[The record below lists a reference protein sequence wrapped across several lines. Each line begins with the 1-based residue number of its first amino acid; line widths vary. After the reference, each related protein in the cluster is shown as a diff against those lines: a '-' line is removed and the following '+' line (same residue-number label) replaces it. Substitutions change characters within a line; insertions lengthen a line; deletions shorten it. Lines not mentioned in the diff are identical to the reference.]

1 MKIEQLSDALSVSGQ
16 LRPSDIADC
25 RRDGFRSVI
34 CNRPDGEAAGQ
45 PVFAEIAAEAQ
56 KFGMRAYHLPV
67 VAGAI
72 AAADVREFAALLADL
87 PKPIL
92 AYCGTGKR
100 ASTLWAMTHALSDS

>member
-1 MKIEQLSDALSVSGQ
+1 MKIEQLSDGLSVTGQ
-16 LRPSDIADC
+16 LRPEHIAGC

-45 PVFAEIAAEAQ
+45 PAFAEVAAEAQ
-56 KFGMRAYHLPV
+56 RFGMQAYHLPV
-67 VAGAI
+67 VPGAI
-72 AAADVREFAALLADL
+72 APADVRQFASLLANL